1 MSEKN
6 RVEIHDFKDWKAGVY
21 LIEAGCGQG
30 KNYFV
35 FNTLFPYAHENG
47 KRMLVF
53 SNRVALREQQQAQTQ
68 EKDVKLITY
77 QSLEHDEY
85 LETMQDTKNKVR
97 GLMQQVG
104 EYDYIILDEAHY
116 LYQDAPFNK
125 NTETIIELIEKY
137 RSSKIIVL
145 LSATPDL
152 LKKYLRIDKPYF
164 FKADYSYI
172 KEVQY
177 YTKRDTLDEIISK
190 IPENEKIVVFAD
202 SKDRLKELHSE
213 YSLYQKVIEDD
224 SNYTEAQK
232 RAAEMLELYW
242 KQQDDLVE
250 QGEYQTAIENTLDVM
265 SFLNMTSPLDND
277 IGLEKT
283 ILQVAE
289 KLAKTCGFT
298 NPKAEIDE
306 NATDWYSKI
315 YSIDIE
321 CDGINGQKLN
331 SMSKTKIV
339 QAHNN
344 LSEKFNEVIYRASFG
359 TFCRFLLGDIHNNGK
374 WYSVDKSSVTVK
386 TDAEREKQNE
396 EPETSASSTS
406 TSNDTKKT
414 GWSTGGPGAS
424 KSDSSTSKNSAST
437 TTTNSD
443 VIANGNGK
451 DNYGHDKFDAFV
463 IAEKAVKEKLK
474 SPSTAQFCTT
484 TEATIGRNGNTWT
497 VKGWVDAQ
505 NGYGATVRA
514 NFVVTFTFA
523 SKDTYSVAL
532 CTVS

>member
-1 MSEKN
+1 MIFARK
-6 RVEIHDFKDWKAGVY
+6 EIKMNGYRKQSPEIKTTISHDDKTVTVY
-21 LIEAGCGQG
+21 LYYG
-30 KNYFV
+30 
-35 FNTLFPYAHENG
+35 
-47 KRMLVF
+47 
-53 SNRVALREQQQAQTQ
+53 EQ
-68 EKDVKLITY
+68 
-77 QSLEHDEY
+77 
-85 LETMQDTKNKVR
+85 
-97 GLMQQVG
+97 
-104 EYDYIILDEAHY
+104 
-116 LYQDAPFNK
+116 
-125 NTETIIELIEKY
+125 
-137 RSSKIIVL
+137 
-145 LSATPDL
+145 
-152 LKKYLRIDKPYF
+152 
-164 FKADYSYI
+164 I
-172 KEVQY
+172 KC
-177 YTKRDTLDEIISK
+177 
-190 IPENEKIVVFAD
+190 IPEFPNYHITSEGRVWSWDANRFLNP
-202 SKDRLKELHSE
+202 SKCYVESKKEGWNKCYLK
-213 YSLYQKVIEDD
+213 YQKVIEDD

-344 LSEKFNEVIYRASFG
+344 LSEKFNEVIYSASFG

-484 TEATIGRNGNTWT
+484 TEATIGRNGNIWT